1 MSDGYL
7 LERSDDLPGVVQ
19 PVVNKQ
25 PLTGSARVHLNGN
38 VARRRV
44 ASTPFVYWDIEL
56 KGFGLATRP
65 SGVRTWFVSFRRR
78 GKILRKKLGRADKIS
93 AEAARKLARA
103 ELALVALDGLPV
115 APKVVPDAAM
125 SVRDFMQV
133 FQDEYCRHWKP
144 STITGCRQNFREIDK
159 TFGDMELRAVRKQDV
174 LRWRA
179 SYVTRQG
186 MFNRSIPVF
195 SGLMKYAEQKG
206 LRPKGSN
213 PCRGTPR
220 FKREL
225 LDRFLSVGEYR
236 RLARALAEA
245 EPQWPAAVRA
255 IRLLIYTGA
264 RCGEITSM
272 RWEWVQPPRLMLP
285 DSKTGPK
292 VILLNAQARALLDG
306 IERKNRSGLVF
317 PAPRDETRP
326 INLSVFWG
334 HIRRR
339 AALPDVRLH
348 DLRHSYASIAIADGI
363 SLMHI
368 GALLGHALPETTAR
382 YAHLADDVVA
392 DAAARVSGSIARCL
406 GVAA

>member
-1 MSDGYL
+1 M
-7 LERSDDLPGVVQ
+7 
-19 PVVNKQ
+19 
-25 PLTGSARVHLNGN
+25 
-38 VARRRV
+38 
-44 ASTPFVYWDIEL
+44 
-56 KGFGLATRP
+56 
-65 SGVRTWFVSFRRR
+65 
-78 GKILRKKLGRADKIS
+78 LRKKLGRADKIS

-103 ELALVALDGLPV
+103 ELAIVALDGLPV
-115 APKVVPDAAM
+115 APKVVPAAAM
-125 SVRDFMQV
+125 LVRDFMQV

-174 LRWRA
+174 LRWRD

-186 MFNRSIPVF
+186 MFNRSIPVL

-225 LDRFLSVGEYR
+225 PDRFLTAGEYR

-245 EPQWPAAVRA
+245 EPEWPAAVQA

-292 VILLNAQARALLDG
+292 VLLLNTQARALLDG
-306 IERKNRSGLVF
+306 IEPDNRSGLVF

-334 HIRRR
+334 QIRRR

-348 DLRHSYASIAIADGI
+348 DLRHSFASIAIADGI

-368 GALLGHALPETTAR
+368 GGLLGHALPETTAR

-392 DAAARVSGSIARCL
+392 EAAARVSGSIARCL

>member
-1 MSDGYL
+1 MLDGYL
-7 LERSDDLPGVVQ
+7 LEQSGDIPGGVK

-25 PLTGSARVHLNGN
+25 SLAPSARVYLNGN
-38 VARRRV
+38 IARRRV
-44 ASTPFVYWDIEL
+44 ASNPFVYWDTEL

-103 ELALVALDGLPV
+103 ELAIAALDGLPV
-115 APKVVPDAAM
+115 APNVVPDAAM
-125 SVRDFMQV
+125 LVRDFMQV

-144 STITGCRQNFREIDK
+144 STITGCRHNFREINK
-159 TFGDMELRAVRKQDV
+159 AFGDMELRAVRKQDV
-174 LRWRA
+174 LRWRD
-179 SYVTRQG
+179 SFVSRQG
-186 MFNRSIPVF
+186 MFNRSIPVL

-225 LDRFLSVGEYR
+225 PDRFLTVAEFR

-245 EPQWPAAVRA
+245 EPEWPEAVCA

-264 RCGEITSM
+264 RCGEITSL

-292 VILLNAQARALLDG
+292 VVLLNAQARAVLESMATD
-306 IERKNRSGLVF
+306 KCSGLVF
-317 PAPRDETRP
+317 SAPRDEARP

-348 DLRHSYASIAIADGI
+348 DLRHSFASIAIADGI

-368 GALLGHALPETTAR
+368 GGLLGHALPETTAR

>member
-1 MSDGYL
+1 MLDGYL
-7 LERSDDLPGVVQ
+7 LEQSRIVSGGVQ
-19 PVVNKQ
+19 PVENKQ
-25 PLTGSARVHLNGN
+25 PLAISARVYLNGN
-38 VARRRV
+38 VARRRA
-44 ASTPFVYWDIEL
+44 ASIPFVYWDTEL
-56 KGFGLATRP
+56 KGFGLSTRP

-93 AEAARKLARA
+93 AEAARKLART

-115 APKVVPDAAM
+115 APKVVPDAEM
-125 SVRDFMQV
+125 LVRDFMQV

-144 STITGCRQNFREIDK
+144 STITGCRQNFREIDNA
-159 TFGDMELRAVRKQDV
+159 FGDMELRAVRKQDV
-174 LRWRA
+174 LRWRD
-179 SYVTRQG
+179 SFFTRQG
-186 MFNRSIPVF
+186 MFNRSIPVL

-220 FKREL
+220 FRREL
-225 LDRFLSVGEYR
+225 PDRFLSVGEYR
-236 RLARALAEA
+236 RLASALAEA
-245 EPQWPAAVRA
+245 EPEWPSAARA

-264 RCGEITSM
+264 RCGEITSL
-272 RWEWVQPPRLMLP
+272 RWEWVQPQRLMLP

-292 VILLNAQARALLDG
+292 VILLNTQARALLDG
-306 IERKNRSGLVF
+306 IETDNRSGLVF
-317 PAPRDETRP
+317 SAPRDETRP

-334 HIRRR
+334 QIRRR

-382 YAHLADDVVA
+382 YAHLSDDIVA

>member
-1 MSDGYL
+1 MSHGYL
-7 LERSDDLPGVVQ
+7 LEREGDFSSGIESGG
-19 PVVNKQ
+19 NKQ
-25 PLTGSARVHLNGN
+25 ASPVSARVFLNGN
-38 VARRRV
+38 IARRRV
-44 ASTPFVYWDIEL
+44 ASIPFVYWDTEL

-65 SGVRTWFVSFRRR
+65 SGVRSWFVSFRRR
-78 GKILRKKLGRADKIS
+78 GKMLRKKLGRTDEINS
-93 AEAARKLARA
+93 GQARKLARA
-103 ELALVALDGLPV
+103 ELAMAALDGLPV
-115 APKVVPDAAM
+115 APKVAPDAAM
-125 SVRDFMQV
+125 LVREFMQI

-144 STITGCRQNFREIDK
+144 STIAGCRHNFREIEK
-159 TFGDMELRAVRKQDV
+159 AFGHMELRAVRKQDV
-174 LRWRA
+174 MLWRD

-225 LDRFLSVGEYR
+225 PDRFLSAGEYR
-236 RLARALAEA
+236 RLAGVLAEA
-245 EPQWPAAVRA
+245 EPDWPAAVGA

-264 RCGEITSM
+264 RCGEITSL

-292 VILLNAQARALLDG
+292 IVLLNAPARAVLEA
-306 IERKNRSGLVF
+306 IETDERSGLVF
-317 PAPRDETRP
+317 SAPRNKSMP
-326 INLSVFWG
+326 INLTAFWVRL
-334 HIRRR
+334 RRR

-348 DLRHSYASIAIADGI
+348 DLRHSFASIAITDGI

-368 GALLGHALPETTAR
+368 GGLLGHVLPETTAR
-382 YAHLADDVVA
+382 YAHLAEDVVA
-392 DAAARVSGSIARCL
+392 DAAARVSGSIAKCL
-406 GVAA
+406 GMAA

>member
-1 MSDGYL
+1 MSNRYL
-7 LERSDDLPGVVQ
+7 LDSNRDIPVGFQ
-19 PVVNKQ
+19 PVVNNQ
-25 PLTGSARVHLNGN
+25 LLANSARVYINGN
-38 VARRRV
+38 IARRRV
-44 ASTPFVYWDIEL
+44 ASIPFVYWDTEL
-56 KGFGLATRP
+56 RGFGLATRP

-103 ELALVALDGLPV
+103 ELAIVALDGLPV
-115 APKVVPDAAM
+115 TPKVVPDAAM
-125 SVRDFMQV
+125 LVRDFILV

-144 STITGCRQNFREIDK
+144 STITGCRHNFREIEK
-159 TFGDMELRAVRKQDV
+159 AFGDMQLRAVRKQDV
-174 LRWRA
+174 LRWRD
-179 SYVTRQG
+179 SFVTRQG
-186 MFNRSIPVF
+186 MFNRSIPVL

-225 LDRFLSVGEYR
+225 PDRFLTAAEYR
-236 RLARALAEA
+236 RLDRALAEA
-245 EPQWPAAVRA
+245 EPEWPDAVRA

-264 RCGEITSM
+264 RCGEITSL
-272 RWEWVQPPRLMLP
+272 RWEWVQPLRLMLP

-292 VILLNAQARALLDG
+292 IVLLNAQARAVLEG
-306 IERKNRSGLVF
+306 IATDNLSGLVF
-317 PAPRDETRP
+317 SAPRDEARP

-348 DLRHSYASIAIADGI
+348 DLRHSFASIAIADGI

-368 GALLGHALPETTAR
+368 GGLLGHALPETTAR

-392 DAAARVSGSIARCL
+392 DAAARVSDSIARCL
-406 GVAA
+406 RVAA